1 MTTNIKV
8 ETITPVMAKKW
19 LETMVSNRPV
29 SDSKALE
36 YAIEMEEGKWVLN
49 GETIKFNGN
58 GALFDG
64 QHRLQACI
72 LAEKPFKSYVVR
84 GIEDKM
90 AFATV
95 DVGKLRSGG
104 DIFSLAG
111 YKDRNNAAAC
121 AMWLYLYKNG
131 GLRLGTGGP
140 TRRYTQTEMEKSLL
154 LQKIGKM
161 KVRATLVTKEAL
173 LEFSMPLKKK
183 IAEALL
189 FVVNC
194 KPGKVVSKSALAA
207 AYILFSEKNE
217 SQAQEFCR
225 DLCSGASLDQQDAV
239 LILRERLMANQSSTS
254 KLGRGEIFF
263 LLLKAWN
270 KRRSGEKVKTLKIAR
285 GEDFPKVQ

>member
-19 LETMVSNRPV
+19 LETMVSNRPL
-29 SDSKALE
+29 SDSKSLE

-104 DIFSLAG
+104 DIFGLSG
-111 YKDRNNAAAC
+111 YKDPNNAAAC
-121 AMWLYLYKNG
+121 TMWIYMYRNG
-131 GLRLGTGGP
+131 GLRFGQGGP
-140 TRRYTQTEMEKSLL
+140 SRRYTQTEMDKSLL

-161 KVRATLVTKEAL
+161 KVRSTIITKEAL
-173 LEFSMPLKKK
+173 LQFSLQYKKR
-183 IAEALL
+183 ISEALL
-189 FVVNC
+189 FVERC
-194 KPGKVVSKSALAA
+194 KPGKIVSKATLAA
-207 AYILFSEKNE
+207 AYILFSEKNMD
-217 SQAQEFCR
+217 QAEKFCQ
-225 DLCSGASLDQQDAV
+225 DLCSGVNLSQQDPALV
-239 LILRERLMANQSSTS
+239 LRERLMANKASKS
-254 KLGRGEIFF
+254 KLGRGDIFF
-263 LLLKAWN
+263 FILKAWN
-270 KRRSGEKVKTLKIAR
+270 KRRAGEKVKNLKIAQ
-285 GEDFPKVQ
+285 GEEFPTVQ